1 MVATRWVNV
10 VAVEA
15 STSGSSGVVLESSV
29 TTSETEGAA
38 LALASTA
45 GSFLVI

>member
-1 MVATRWVNV
+1 V

-15 STSGSSGVVLESSV
+15 SASRSLGFVLESSV
-29 TTSETEGAA
+29 AGSEIEGAA

-45 GSFLVI
+45 GSSMVIKRTG